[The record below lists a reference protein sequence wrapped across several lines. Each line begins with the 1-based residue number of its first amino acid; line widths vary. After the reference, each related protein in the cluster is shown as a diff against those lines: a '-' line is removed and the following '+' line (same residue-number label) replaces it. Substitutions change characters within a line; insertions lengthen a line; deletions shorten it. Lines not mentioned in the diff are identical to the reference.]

1 MTGTITSSGV
11 GSTDGLG
18 LAELKRAW
26 VEGWVVSRAAAPPVE
41 EPWGFTVD
49 VGLVPQVRRYVLP
62 DADEAL
68 VRMFVRTVT
77 APGTW
82 IKCFLEA
89 ETVAAWLAP
98 GWELD
103 APGFL
108 MATRLAPGPE
118 PRCPGGYR
126 LRTWTHGGLT
136 RALVTTGDHA
146 FAARGQIAVPAP
158 GAAAVIDQIE
168 TAPGHRRHGL
178 GSLVMR
184 TLCNA
189 AAAAGSPT
197 AVLGATTEGRAL
209 YEHLGW
215 TAYGPLTGAVL
226 SPPAE
231 PSATS
236 GR

>member
-1 MTGTITSSGV
+1 MTETITSSGV
-11 GSTDGLG
+11 GSTDGLTP
-18 LAELKRAW
+18 AELKRAW
-26 VEGWVVSRAAAPPVE
+26 VEGWVVSRAAAPPIE
-41 EPWGFTVD
+41 GPWGLTVD

-68 VRMFVRTVT
+68 VRTVVRTVT

-82 IKCFLEA
+82 IKCFVEP
-89 ETVAAWLAP
+89 ETVEAWLAP
-98 GWELD
+98 GWKLD
-103 APGFL
+103 SPGFL
-108 MATRLAPGPE
+108 MATRLTAGPE
-118 PRCPGGYR
+118 PRCPDGYR

-136 RALVTTGDHA
+136 RALVTTDDHA

-168 TAPGHRRHGL
+168 TAPAHRRHGL

-184 TLCNA
+184 TLCA
-189 AAAAGSPT
+189 TATAAGSPT

-215 TAYGPLTGAVL
+215 TTYTPLTGAVL
-226 SPPAE
+226 TPVDE
-231 PSATS
+231 PSV
-236 GR
+236 